1 MSHFVK
7 ARITITAVNTQ
18 FIRKLVVRNLCA
30 DVKTPTKKNTAKQ
43 LTPEIVARR
52 EKYLSFERE
61 FESKVDYS
69 KLSDSEKEIHSL
81 HKGNLNNC
89 FNLHICLSIR
99 VFVQRLAPFL
109 AVLSQMSLIKVAR

>member
-7 ARITITAVNTQ
+7 AKIPITAVNTQ

-30 DVKTPTKKNTAKQ
+30 DVKTPTKNTTAKQ
-43 LTPEIVARR
+43 LSPEIVARR

-61 FESKVDYS
+61 FENKVEYS

-81 HKGNLNNC
+81 HKGNSYNC
-89 FNLHICLSIR
+89 FNLHICPS
-99 VFVQRLAPFL
+99 VC
-109 AVLSQMSLIKVAR
+109 SSEN